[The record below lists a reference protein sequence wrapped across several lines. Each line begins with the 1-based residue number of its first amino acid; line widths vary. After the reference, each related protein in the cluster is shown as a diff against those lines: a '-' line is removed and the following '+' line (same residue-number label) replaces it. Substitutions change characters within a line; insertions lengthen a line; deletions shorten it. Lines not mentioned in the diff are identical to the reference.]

1 MKKNYRIVEDLYYT
15 SIEETEDEV
24 DNYSVFS
31 TIEKAKRVIIRNM
44 KQEIENYKR
53 GIKRIRTITKDNLYG
68 EAQ

>member
-24 DNYSVFS
+24 DNYSVFA
-31 TIEKAKRVIIRNM
+31 TLNQAKRAITQSL

-53 GIKRIRTITKDNLYG
+53 AIKRIRTITKDNLYG
-68 EAQ
+68 STD